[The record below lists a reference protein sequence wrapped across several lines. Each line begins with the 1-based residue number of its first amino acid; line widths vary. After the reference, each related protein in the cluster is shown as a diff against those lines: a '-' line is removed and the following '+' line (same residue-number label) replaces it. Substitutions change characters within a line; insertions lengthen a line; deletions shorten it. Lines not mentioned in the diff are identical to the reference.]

1 MWNAFEPSKSS
12 IGSTGGSAVATALSL
27 ASFAMGSQTGDSL
40 WGPSSGASLYS
51 LRGTDGMQSL
61 TGAMPLTWLQ
71 DYAGAITRSITDLA
85 DVLNVVT
92 GTDPEDFLTAEA
104 DARRPADWRT
114 ALDPNALQ
122 GKRIG
127 YYPPTFVDPFGTTG
141 TSTAMLKALKDTV
154 TAAGGT
160 VVEIGAPPSSPPGA
174 GGDRGYEGWA
184 RWIEAHPESPYKEAA
199 EIITSQ
205 KRLPVQPPRPV
216 HRHRPHDPDARSTAR
231 WRSAP
236 STSAGW
242 RRGWTPTASTRWPT
256 PACCPTSRS
265 TTARRRASGAST
277 RSPRPRACRR

>member
-1 MWNAFEPSKSS
+1 
-12 IGSTGGSAVATALSL
+12 
-27 ASFAMGSQTGDSL
+27 
-40 WGPSSGASLYS
+40 
-51 LRGTDGMQSL
+51 
-61 TGAMPLTWLQ
+61 MPLTWLQ

-127 YYPPTFVDPFGTTG
+127 YYPPNFVDPFGTTG

-184 RWIEAHPESPYKEAA
+184 RWIEAHPESPYKEAGGDHHLA
-199 EIITSQ
+199 EA
-205 KRLPVQPPRPV
+205 PAVQPPRSV
-216 HRHRPHDPDARSTAR
+216 HR
-231 WRSAP
+231 AP
-236 STSAGW
+236 A
-242 RRGWTPTASTRWPT
+242 A
-256 PACCPTSRS
+256 
-265 TTARRRASGAST
+265 
-277 RSPRPRACRR
+277 